1 MASAAAGAE
10 ALFSE
15 PNPEVG
21 AGKSRIG
28 VFMLIKED
36 FSSWSKEQKERAAK
50 PMAQEST
57 YSFGKVKAGT
67 KVNASFIIRNEGES
81 ALRFHKV
88 DSESRSLVP
97 SAFHDVAPGGKGT
110 LNAVLDTKGLPKGEC
125 LLILTV
131 TTNSPLR
138 PVMNLF
144 VSGWIE

>member
-1 MASAAAGAE
+1 MKENFASWTKAQ
-10 ALFSE
+10 
-15 PNPEVG
+15 
-21 AGKSRIG
+21 R
-28 VFMLIKED
+28 ED
-36 FSSWSKEQKERAAK
+36 AAK

-67 KVNASFIIRNEGES
+67 KVNASFVIRNEGKS
-81 ALRFHKV
+81 VLKVHKV

-97 SAFHDVAPGGKGT
+97 SAFGDVAPGAKGT
-110 LNAVLDTKGLPKGEC
+110 LSAVLDTKGLPKGEC